1 MMKHLEESK
10 LEEANTIKNHSPR
23 TPRLFLGKRTPDT
36 PRRSRNSPRLSKG
49 SLRSRINESGIL
61 KKKGSLSVDGAQRR
75 TKSLDEIRNNNLH
88 LSYNSGS
95 DSDCC
100 FEDLNREKVSKV
112 SSDLR
117 QRKPSVDNENYHVE
131 MPIIKKDQMS
141 EKSKNPDQ
149 VLEIVEVGDSECS
162 EPLVKTSEPLVKS
175 SELFVESSEP
185 IVNPSKA
192 VMKDSGAL
200 VKDSG
205 VLVKD
210 SGALVKQEKNEKTD
224 KVPKEDIGMK
234 KKDNKADRLQNEKK
248 EMNET
253 DRTRRKENKR
263 MKKKDRLKYEEK
275 ERFDTQPSEQ
285 SIEGQSNKVEREVKD
300 EISKDRK
307 IKQTD
312 VLKERAEAQEENS
325 KETSQ
330 DDVGKR
336 EFGDDIIHGKDGQN
350 IPLRKR
356 GGNLQEARR
365 LNAKDNLNET
375 TNFEQN
381 LKQRHD
387 QERPAFEELAKNRQN
402 IEQDSKTEI
411 KSHEGRGSQ
420 EHKETFGLMDNKGG
434 KQDPHKELLG
444 LNEGLNLTNNNQNE
458 SQVNLTENN
467 NQRQNSQEEVS
478 KISDSQQEGNTRTRF
493 HGIRLEPLPDN
504 VTKLTPASNE

>member
-36 PRRSRNSPRLSKG
+36 PRKSRNSPRLSKG
-49 SLRSRINESGIL
+49 SLRSRKNESGIL

-75 TKSLDEIRNNNLH
+75 TKSLDEIRNNNLQ

-100 FEDLNREKVSKV
+100 FEDTNREKVSKV

-117 QRKPSVDNENYHVE
+117 QRKPSVDNENYYVE

-192 VMKDSGAL
+192 V
-200 VKDSG
+200 
-205 VLVKD
+205 VKD

-248 EMNET
+248 EINET

-275 ERFDTQPSEQ
+275 ERFDTKPSEQ
-285 SIEGQSNKVEREVKD
+285 SIEGQSNKVQREVKD
-300 EISKDRK
+300 EISKDSK

-330 DDVGKR
+330 EDVGKR
-336 EFGDDIIHGKDGQN
+336 EFGDDIIDGKDGQN
-350 IPLRKR
+350 IPLRKL

-365 LNAKDNLNET
+365 LNVKDNLNET

-387 QERPAFEELAKNRQN
+387 QERPMFEELAKNRQN

-444 LNEGLNLTNNNQNE
+444 LNEGLNLTKNNENE
-458 SQVNLTENN
+458 SQANLMENN